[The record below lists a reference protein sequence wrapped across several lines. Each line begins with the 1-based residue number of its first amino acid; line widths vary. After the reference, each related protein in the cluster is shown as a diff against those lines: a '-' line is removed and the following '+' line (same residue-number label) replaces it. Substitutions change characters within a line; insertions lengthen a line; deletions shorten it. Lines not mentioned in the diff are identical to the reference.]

1 MQKTLFL
8 LGLCLGAIACDSSS
22 WEETTPVINRY
33 ERKWVKTFGG
43 SEEDIAHDI
52 IATADGGFAL
62 LGNSQSTDGNLL
74 GKTRAGSDI
83 VLMKFNAAGSL
94 EWVQNYGGSEDERG
108 HSLVQLPDNGY
119 LLLGYAMSA
128 DGDLNN
134 NEGQHDNWVLRVD
147 DQGELLWQKSYG
159 FAGHDHAYHIMA
171 TQDGGFLFN
180 GFLDVTSSQGQG
192 ATDKQIPNP
201 ARHGVGE
208 FWVHKLDAN
217 GELQW
222 RKYFGGT
229 NNDRSY
235 AAVEVDGGN
244 FVLVGTSESID
255 VDIRNPRGGYDIW
268 AIKIDQNGTLLWEQS
283 FGGSETDGANAVA
296 LTPDQKLLILGNTVS
311 IDQDVSSPLGNS
323 DFWLLTLD
331 LDGNLVT
338 ERSYGGSDFD
348 LGRDLLV
355 NRDQNVWLTGYSR
368 SNDIDL
374 TTNRGDNDVALFYM
388 DSNQFP
394 KQQFTLGGSGQDLAH
409 ALVEY
414 GQGGVLVTGSTESA
428 DGDFT
433 QNRGDKDI
441 FIAYWDL
448 ISQ

>member
-1 MQKTLFL
+1 MEKKYFL
-8 LGLCLGAIACDSSS
+8 LCIALSVLACVPSS
-22 WEETTPVINRY
+22 WEQTTPDVKHY
-33 ERKWVKTFGG
+33 ARKWIKTFGG

-52 IATADGGFAL
+52 ITTVDGGFAL
-62 LGNSQSTDGNLL
+62 LGNSQSTDGDLH
-74 GKTRAGSDI
+74 GKTRTGSDI

-94 EWVQNYGGSEDERG
+94 EWVQNYGGSEDDRG
-108 HSLVQLPDNGY
+108 HSLVQLADNGY

-128 DGDLNN
+128 DGDLNR

-147 DQGELLWQKSYG
+147 DHGELIWQKSFG
-159 FAGHDHAYHIMA
+159 FSGHDHAYHILA

-180 GFLDVTSSQGQG
+180 GFLDVTASEGLG
-192 ATDKQIPNP
+192 ATEKQESNP

-208 FWVHKLDAN
+208 FWVHKIDAN
-217 GELQW
+217 GTLQW

-235 AAVEVDGGN
+235 AAVEVTGQN
-244 FVLVGTSESID
+244 YVLVGTSESTD
-255 VDIRNPRGGYDIW
+255 VDIRSPRGGYDIW
-268 AIKIDQNGTLLWEQS
+268 VVKLDNNGNLLWERS
-283 FGGSETDGANAVA
+283 FGGSAADGANAVVYTGDET
-296 LTPDQKLLILGNTVS
+296 LVVLGNS
-311 IDQDVSSPLGNS
+311 FSNDQDISSPLGNS

-331 LDGNLVT
+331 LNGTLIA
-338 ERSYGGSDFD
+338 ERSYGGTAFD
-348 LGRDLLV
+348 LGRDLV
-355 NRDQNVWLTGYSR
+355 VTHDQYFWLTGYSR
-368 SNDIDL
+368 SSDVDL
-374 TTNRGDNDVALFYM
+374 AINQGDNDVALFYV

-394 KQQFTLGGSGQDLAH
+394 QQQFTLGGSGQDLAH